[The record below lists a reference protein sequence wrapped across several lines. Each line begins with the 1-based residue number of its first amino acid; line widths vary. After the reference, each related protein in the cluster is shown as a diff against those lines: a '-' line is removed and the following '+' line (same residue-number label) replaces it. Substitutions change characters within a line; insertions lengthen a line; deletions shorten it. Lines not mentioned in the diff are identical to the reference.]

1 MILSMHHLGK
11 MIVLMGIVL
20 LVVGGLLILL
30 GKWQESSGGGV
41 GWLGRLPGDI
51 FIKRENFS
59 FYFPLTTSII
69 VSLVGSA
76 LLYFFLRR

>member
-1 MILSMHHLGK
+1 MTHLGK
-11 MIVLMGIVL
+11 MMMMMGVGL
-20 LVVGGLLILL
+20 LVIGGLLLLL
-30 GKWQESSGGGV
+30 GKWQGSSGGGL

-51 FIKRENFS
+51 FIKRDNFS

-69 VSLVGSA
+69 LSIVGSA